1 MKFNTLIIIYEFI
14 LPPTPPKVNINQLK
28 NLMKLN
34 ILFKNINNICIL
46 NHSHAELK

>member
-1 MKFNTLIIIYEFI
+1 MNFFYPLTQPN
-14 LPPTPPKVNINQLK
+14 VHINQLK